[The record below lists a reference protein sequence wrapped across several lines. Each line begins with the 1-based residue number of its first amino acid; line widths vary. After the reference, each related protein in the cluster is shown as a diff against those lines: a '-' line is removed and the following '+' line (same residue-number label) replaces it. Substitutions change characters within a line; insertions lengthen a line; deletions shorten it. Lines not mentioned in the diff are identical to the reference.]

1 MVARG
6 EGDGDGD
13 GDEGEGDEG
22 DALPLPS
29 TPSSSI
35 AGRFVPLFTKKE
47 SRDACCFGGFGMMVE
62 LFVGEIMFSACCF
75 MLLLCAN
82 YYFFSA
88 YFLLAETSHVV
99 CLAPL
104 GDLLDMCPFYWK
116 TTYWIHGAFL
126 KTQLYGRIPK
136 ISGKD
141 GFW

>member
-6 EGDGDGD
+6 EGEGD
-13 GDEGEGDEG
+13 GDEGEGDGDEGKGDEG

-29 TPSSSI
+29 KPSSSI

-62 LFVGEIMFSACCF
+62 LFVGEIIFSACCF

-82 YYFFSA
+82 YYYFSD

-99 CLAPL
+99 
-104 GDLLDMCPFYWK
+104 
-116 TTYWIHGAFL
+116 
-126 KTQLYGRIPK
+126 
-136 ISGKD
+136 
-141 GFW
+141 